1 MKKVFIALVA
11 AAALML
17 ASCKSTD
24 YIGLIEQE
32 IDNYTALQESIVN
45 DETLAPEEKVA
56 KIEEAIDV
64 LKENLGRLTDECL
77 TEHPADT
84 LGVEMVKIAYQ
95 LDLTDGEGVLKMI
108 ERLDPKM
115 QKNAD
120 IEKIKGLVESE
131 MNPAYAE
138 GAMFADFEVVQPD
151 GSVMKLSDFAGKG
164 KYCLVDFW
172 ASWCGPCKREIPNL
186 KDIYEKYGKK
196 GLEMVSVAVW
206 DEPQASIDTAA
217 EYGITWNHIV
227 NAQQIP
233 TEIYGIQGIPHI
245 MLIGPD
251 GVIIKRDLRG
261 EQIGKVVAEY
271 IK

>member
-11 AAALML
+11 AAALLMT
-17 ASCKSTD
+17 SCKSTD
-24 YIGLIEQE
+24 YISLIEQE
-32 IDNYTALQESIVN
+32 IDNYTALQESIIN
-45 DETLAPEEKVA
+45 DDTIAPEEKVV

-64 LKENLGRLTDECL
+64 LKENLGKLTEECL
-77 TEHPADT
+77 SEHPADT

-95 LDLTDGEGVLKMI
+95 LDLTDGEGLLKMI

-115 QKNAD
+115 QKNSD
-120 IEKIKGLVESE
+120 IEQIRSLVEGQ
-131 MNPAYAE
+131 MNPSYPE
-138 GAMFADFEVVQPD
+138 GSQFADFEIVQPD

-186 KDIYEKYGKK
+186 KNIYEKYGKK
-196 GLEMVSVAVW
+196 GLEMVAVAVW

-217 EYGITWNHIV
+217 EYGIEWNHIV

-251 GVIIKRDLRG
+251 GVIIRRDLRG
-261 EQIGKVVAEY
+261 DEIGEVIAEY